1 MIVEFFL
8 PARSTGLILFFKVI
22 PSSGQSL
29 LLIHNHGHYEISFF
43 RFCYFECALECGCHE
58 CRKKEH
64 KDDGERLRGRGGR
77 GRGRRR
83 AGLEEEGGRK
93 KEVGRRQGGKR
104 EKGPTWFL
112 WDPRIYWQNGLLP
125 LFPNAWKRPKTKLQV
140 PKNKKNNPL
149 KQNSR
154 SPKTKIPAP

>member
-1 MIVEFFL
+1 MTIFINVN
-8 PARSTGLILFFKVI
+8 I
-22 PSSGQSL
+22 SGQSL

-43 RFCYFECALECGCHE
+43 RFCYFERALECGCHE

-104 EKGPTWFL
+104 EKGPT
-112 WDPRIYWQNGLLP
+112 
-125 LFPNAWKRPKTKLQV
+125 
-140 PKNKKNNPL
+140 
-149 KQNSR
+149 
-154 SPKTKIPAP
+154 